1 MHSGRR
7 RHKILFLIHSLG
19 FGGAERQ
26 LSYLASGL
34 KQRGHDVSVAVFYPQ
49 GPYFA
54 ELRGAGV
61 RIVSLDKRGRLDLLS
76 FTSRLLRLVRRERP
90 DVIYGFMPMEN
101 LAALIVARLVRP
113 RIPVVWGI
121 RASDVDATVYGLL
134 STAVYK
140 LQEWLVRAPD
150 LVISNSHA
158 AFANP
163 GLKVPPNRAMVIPNG
178 IDVARFCPDTALHLA
193 GRGILGIDGNG
204 PVVAIVGRLDPMKG
218 HECFL
223 RAAEIVAR
231 HASDARFLVVGSGS
245 HAYRLSMMRIADGL
259 GIGGRL
265 IWRDAFRDIEVIY
278 NSIDVLVSSSIFG
291 EGFPNV
297 VAEAMACGAAV
308 VACSVGDAARV
319 MGTHGHLVPRA
330 DPEALAAA
338 VLEALASRSVQ
349 RAAARREWIVDKFSI
364 DRLVTDTEAALA
376 AVVGAGTL

>member
-1 MHSGRR
+1 MHSGQRR
-7 RHKILFLIHSLG
+7 LKILFLIHSLG

-34 KQRGHDVSVAVFYPQ
+34 TQRGHEVSVAVFYPQ

-54 ELRGAGV
+54 ELREAGV
-61 RIVSLDKRGRLDLLS
+61 RIVSLDKRGRWDLLS
-76 FTSRLLRLVRRERP
+76 FTSRLSRLVRRERP
-90 DVIYGFMPMEN
+90 DVLYGFMPMEN
-101 LAALIVARLVRP
+101 LAALIVGRLVRP

-121 RASDVDATVYGLL
+121 RASDVDAAVYGLL

-140 LQEWLVRAPD
+140 LQEWLLRAPD

-163 GLKVPPNRAMVIPNG
+163 GLKVPPNRAVVIPNG
-178 IDVARFCPDTALHLA
+178 IDVARFRPDTALHLA
-193 GRGILGIDGNG
+193 GRAILGIDGNG
-204 PVVAIVGRLDPMKG
+204 PIVAIVGRLDPMKG

-223 RAAEIVAR
+223 RAAGIVAR

-319 MGTHGHLVPRA
+319 MGTHGQLVPRA
-330 DPEALAAA
+330 NPEALAAA

-349 RAAARREWIVDKFSI
+349 
-364 DRLVTDTEAALA
+364 
-376 AVVGAGTL
+376 